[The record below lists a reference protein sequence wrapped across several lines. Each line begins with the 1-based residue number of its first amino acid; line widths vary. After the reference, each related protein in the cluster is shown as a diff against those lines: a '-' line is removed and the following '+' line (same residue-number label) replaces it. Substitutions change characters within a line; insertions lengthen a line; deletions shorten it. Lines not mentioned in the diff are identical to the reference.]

1 MKKKSRSFGAV
12 FTLGLMPLHCARLVC
27 LILLLGLGSTA
38 ALAQRPRAKARALP
52 AAKAK
57 SRQAPTAA
65 PGALPNPEVVRLLA
79 EAHNAQQRYR
89 DSEALALFEQV
100 LGKEENY
107 EALWQAAVLSIRI
120 GSRYTDETRKGT
132 YFASARSYADRAL
145 GLHPYGGES
154 NYATALAII
163 SEAPLLNA
171 RGRLLAYKEMKP
183 YISLAVER
191 CPTWADAW
199 QLLGRWHF
207 RVDHYNVFEKVF
219 SHFFLHGRPGGASSE
234 KAVEALL
241 RAHEL
246 EPTRIGFC
254 YDLARVYQAQH
265 ELDKAIAI
273 LLKASTLMPA
283 TTEEMEVSRRCHKLL
298 EVLAR
303 RHSRLN

>member
-1 MKKKSRSFGAV
+1 
-12 FTLGLMPLHCARLVC
+12 MPLRLLHLVY
-27 LILLLGLGSTA
+27 LFLLLLGLGSTT
-38 ALAQRPRAKARALP
+38 ALAQRPRPKAQP

-57 SRQAPTAA
+57 PRKAPVPA
-65 PGALPNPEVVRLLA
+65 PGAQPNPEVVRLLA
-79 EAHNAQQRYR
+79 EAHSAQKRYR

-107 EALWQAAVLSIRI
+107 EALWQAAVLSVRI

-163 SEAPLLNA
+163 SEAPLLTA

-219 SHFFLHGRPGGASSE
+219 SHFFLHGRPGGASTE

-241 RAHEL
+241 MAQEL

-265 ELDKAIAI
+265 ELDKAIAV

-298 EVLAR
+298 EVLSR
-303 RHSRLN
+303 KHSRLN